1 MKERL
6 TYDTKVIDK
15 LVLDLNDAI
24 NMFVSNE
31 NINIASL
38 VLPSSKE
45 TSELLS
51 DGDDLEIRHE
61 KIRNLYLKDIENEKK
76 LDKEKENILN
86 MMLVLKRL
94 LTISWVLNYDVNR
107 FKDIKDDYI
116 SLIDK
121 YNFVLTRPQEFVELL
136 ASYDFDNVMLSD
148 EDIKIL
154 SNMEAFIDDVNDISD
169 VLDFKDVDEFSEA
182 LDDLIVC
189 YNMISNDLVKMLE
202 IFSDLEEEDNDEK
215 KIHCCSRCK
224 DCDSILC
231 DNAYGLDDLDDL
243 GGFEILDDLDD

>member
-45 TSELLS
+45 TSELLY

-86 MMLVLKRL
+86 MMLILKRL

-136 ASYDFDNVMLSD
+136 DSYDFDGVMLSY
-148 EDIKIL
+148 ENIEIL
-154 SNMEAFIDDVNDISD
+154 TNVEAFIDDVNDISD
-169 VLDFKDVDEFSEA
+169 VLDFEDVDEFSEA

-189 YNMISNDLVKMLE
+189 YNVISNNLVKMLE
-202 IFSDLEEEDNDEK
+202 DFSKLEEEDNDEK
-215 KIHCCSRCK
+215 KIHCCSCCK

-231 DNAYGLDDLDDL
+231 DNVYGLDDLDS
-243 GGFEILDDLDD
+243 FEILDDLDD

>member
-45 TSELLS
+45 TSELLY

-61 KIRNLYLKDIENEKK
+61 KIRNLYLKDIENEKN
-76 LDKEKENILN
+76 LDLEKENILN
-86 MMLVLKRL
+86 MMLILKRL
-94 LTISWVLNYDVNR
+94 LTTSGVLNYDKNK

-215 KIHCCSRCK
+215 KIHCCSRC
-224 DCDSILC
+224 
-231 DNAYGLDDLDDL
+231 NVYDLDD
-243 GGFEILDDLDD
+243 